1 MGYEYVL
8 VIPVILFTGLV
19 CMHYQKKLRYKYIW
33 LCITVAAV
41 FFYSF
46 VHPGIFGIKKK
57 APYIYWCG
65 GNGSSLSKKFDFS
78 FKKIMEKMG
87 FEFVD

>member
-8 VIPVILFTGLV
+8 VIPVILFVGMV
-19 CMHYQKKLRYKYIW
+19 CMHYQKKMRYKYIW
-33 LCITVAAV
+33 LLVTVTAT

-46 VHPGIFGIKKK
+46 VHPGILGIKKK
-57 APYIYWCG
+57 PPYIYWCG
-65 GNGSSLSKKFDFS
+65 SRKSGIGKKFDMS

-87 FEFVD
+87 FEFID

>member
-8 VIPVILFTGLV
+8 VIPVILFVGLI
-19 CMHYQKKLRYKYIW
+19 CMKYQKKLRYKYVW
-33 LCITVAAV
+33 LCITVAV
-41 FFYSF
+41 TFFYSF

-65 GNGSSLSKKFDFS
+65 TDKNPITKRVDFS
-78 FKKIMEKMG
+78 VKKIMEKIG
-87 FEFVD
+87 FEFPD

>member
-8 VIPVILFTGLV
+8 VIPVILFVGMV
-19 CMHYQKKLRYKYIW
+19 CMHYTKKFRNKFMLMFLTFGI
-33 LCITVAAV
+33 A

-46 VHPGIFGIKKK
+46 VKPGIFGIKKK
-57 APYIYWCG
+57 PPYIYWL
-65 GNGSSLSKKFDFS
+65 GNKKSNLGKKFDFS
-78 FKKIMEKMG
+78 FRKMMEKLG

>member
-8 VIPVILFTGLV
+8 VIPVILFVGMV
-19 CMHYQKKLRYKYIW
+19 CMHYTKKFRNKFLTFGI
-33 LCITVAAV
+33 A

-46 VHPGIFGIKKK
+46 VKPGIFGIKKK
-57 APYIYWCG
+57 PPYIYWL
-65 GNGSSLSKKFDFS
+65 GNKKSNIGKKFDFS
-78 FKKIMEKMG
+78 FRKMMEKLG